1 MKLLKCVVRP
11 NALEKVKEA
20 LNRLG
25 VTGMAVSEIQEFGS
39 QKGPIDQLPT
49 DHTTQS
55 TKGTWR
61 TYSLAEGLAGI
72 QVEHIAE
79 DRDGYLWFGTWD
91 SGASRF
97 DGDEFQTFNRIS
109 GLCGNQ
115 VMAIFLDS
123 QDRLWFGTRDGGA
136 CWFDGQQFH
145 RFNHRHV

>member
-20 LNRLG
+20 LNGLG
-25 VTGMAVSEIQEFGS
+25 VTRMAVSEIEGFGRQEGS
-39 QKGPIDQLPT
+39 IDQLPT

-79 DRDGYLWFGTWD
+79 DREGVLKGEIRKLRDANARL
-91 SGASRF
+91 SGVASEREKAAL
-97 DGDEFQTFNRIS
+97 DESEALREE
-109 GLCGNQ
+109 LR
-115 VMAIFLDS
+115 
-123 QDRLWFGTRDGGA
+123 RLEHEVSFSRVEVAVGE
-136 CWFDGQQFH
+136 
-145 RFNHRHV
+145 